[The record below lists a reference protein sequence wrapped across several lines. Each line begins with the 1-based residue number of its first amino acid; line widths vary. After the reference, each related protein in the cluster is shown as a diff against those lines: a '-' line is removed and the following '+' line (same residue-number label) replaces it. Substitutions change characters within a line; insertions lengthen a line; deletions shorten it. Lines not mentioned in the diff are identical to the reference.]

1 MQELSEFDKK
11 PMQELNEI
19 YAGIFRG
26 LQYGLICTNKV
37 LGISF
42 IFVLFTYHCPL
53 FYILLLTAY
62 AQ

>member
-26 LQYGLICTNKV
+26 LQ
-37 LGISF
+37 
-42 IFVLFTYHCPL
+42 IF
-53 FYILLLTAY
+53 
-62 AQ
+62 